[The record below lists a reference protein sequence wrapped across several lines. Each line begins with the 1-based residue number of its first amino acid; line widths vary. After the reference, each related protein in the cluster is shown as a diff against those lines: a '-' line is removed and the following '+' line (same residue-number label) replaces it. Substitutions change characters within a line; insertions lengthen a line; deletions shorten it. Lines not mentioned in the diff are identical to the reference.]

1 MSCQQP
7 KHRYK
12 RMVPEHIEIPNHLG
26 RQLAVTEPN
35 QVWVG
40 DVTYIWADNSWTYLA
55 VVTYLFARKPVG
67 WAMSRHPDSQMT
79 GKALSMAYESR
90 GKLKVVM
97 FHSDQGGHY
106 TSRAYRRLLWRYQI
120 KQSLLR
126 RGNLE

>member
-1 MSCQQP
+1 
-7 KHRYK
+7 
-12 RMVPEHIEIPNHLG
+12 
-26 RQLAVTEPN
+26 
-35 QVWVG
+35 
-40 DVTYIWADNSWTYLA
+40 
-55 VVTYLFARKPVG
+55 
-67 WAMSRHPDSQMT
+67 MSRHPDSQLT